1 MNFLKNLWKTQPN
14 TVMGF
19 GALLILIGFVFS
31 LRMENAT
38 YNTPKPPSGVNKE
51 ILEKRNA
58 TPKTYKLTAQE
69 VVDKHELKMRWACED
84 AIKSQ
89 LVDQR
94 SYKAVKVRFTP
105 HKMNEHPDAVVDA
118 RISFD
123 AKNSFGGNAPSFGRC
138 AFDSYG
144 NMVRSPNVVSG
155 Y

>member
-1 MNFLKNLWKTQPN
+1 MDFFRNLWKNQPN

-19 GALLILIGFVFS
+19 GALLILIGFFKT
-31 LRMENAT
+31 LYYEAPPT
-38 YNTPKPPSGVNKE
+38 PPSGVNKE
-51 ILEKRNA
+51 ILEKRN
-58 TPKTYKLTAQE
+58 TTTKTYKLTAQE
-69 VVDKHELKMRWACED
+69 VVDKYELRMRWACED

-94 SYKAVKVRFTP
+94 SYKAVKVRYTP
-105 HKMNEHPDAVVDA
+105 HKMNEHPDAVVDV

-123 AKNSFGGNAPSFGRC
+123 AENSFGGNAPSFGRC